1 MKTWETFHNNWKIY
15 VFEIS
20 LLNLPMLKEQQYY
33 LFGQIKTNQTVGQP
47 YSVGYPYGECYL
59 GPPMLMKMHP
69 TACKSP
75 SYSLSTILSPQKLFA
90 KAFHSKSCNVTL
102 LLLQKITYLKSCR
115 KLSLLKIL
123 RLVDQSFWWK
133 FLLLNFPT
141 LTQVNAYGN
150 HPNSASYG
158 CSSAS

>member
-1 MKTWETFHNNWKIY
+1 MRYQRLREHQLKGSITVGLTSCLFCLD
-15 VFEIS
+15 S
-20 LLNLPMLKEQQYY
+20 AALPMLKEQQYY

-123 RLVDQSFWWK
+123 RLVDQSF
-133 FLLLNFPT
+133 
-141 LTQVNAYGN
+141 
-150 HPNSASYG
+150 
-158 CSSAS
+158 